1 MTDYETEFQ
10 RAENVCGEPF
20 EEIATFFR
28 ELDFQQVSVLDL
40 GCGQGRDALMA
51 ARLGHRVTGVDIAET
66 GISQMTEQAEA
77 EGLDVAGYV
86 ADIVSFEP
94 PETYDLVLLDRV
106 LHMLES
112 DEVRESV
119 LGKACRHT
127 RLNGYVLVAD
137 TPSNS
142 KLIEQFFR
150 RQKGWSTVFRRG
162 NFHFVRNSAQSAV

>member
-1 MTDYETEFQ
+1 MTDYEREFQ
-10 RAENVCGEPF
+10 KSENVCGEPF
-20 EEIATFFR
+20 QEIA
-28 ELDFQQVSVLDL
+28 DFIRQLQMTNASVLDL

-51 ARLGHRVTGVDIAET
+51 ARLGHRVAGVDIAET
-66 GISQMTEQAEA
+66 GVSQMTKQAEA

-94 PETYDLVLLDRV
+94 PETYDVVLLDRV

-127 RLNGYVLVAD
+127 RSNGYVLAVD

-150 RQKGWSTVFRRG
+150 RQKGWSTVFRKG